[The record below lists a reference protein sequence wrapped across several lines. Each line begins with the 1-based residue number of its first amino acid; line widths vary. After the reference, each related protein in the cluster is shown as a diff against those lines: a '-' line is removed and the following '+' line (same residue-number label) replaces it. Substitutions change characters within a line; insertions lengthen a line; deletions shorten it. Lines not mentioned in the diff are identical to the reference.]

1 MTSLAVICMKR
12 LVRSR
17 FIYIWLIFVLVLYF
31 TVTGFL
37 SGLLSG
43 NQSANSNSNVP
54 DQLVTLKTQLK
65 PSNISILIEFLNQ
78 NKLKDRIRMLEESL
92 ENSKKNAQELNEL
105 IKGVYNDLNETLVLR
120 EEGKKSEE
128 AGIKLPVLV
137 ISCNRA
143 KSVENHL
150 KQLIKYR
157 QGSEERFPIIVSQD
171 CGDQETANMIDSF
184 GSHLF
189 ASIKV
194 SFIYLKK

>member
-1 MTSLAVICMKR
+1 M
-12 LVRSR
+12 
-17 FIYIWLIFVLVLYF
+17 
-31 TVTGFL
+31 
-37 SGLLSG
+37 
-43 NQSANSNSNVP
+43 
-54 DQLVTLKTQLK
+54 
-65 PSNISILIEFLNQ
+65 
-78 NKLKDRIRMLEESL
+78 

-120 EEGKKSEE
+120 EEKKSEQV
-128 AGIKLPVLV
+128 GIKLPVLV

-171 CGDQETANMIDSF
+171 CGDQETANMIESF

-194 SFIYLKK
+194 S